1 MTEQTPFLTL
11 SRFERKYR
19 CNSAQYFAL
28 KNALYS
34 FIQKDHYTLT
44 SPQSRYLV
52 RSLYYDTDDY
62 KLFLEKMGGN
72 SNRIK
77 FRIRTYG
84 NSHAENPDIRVEL
97 KARRANQSIK
107 YSTFIDMKEY
117 LYFIKQNHWEN
128 KEDPILHEFE
138 RHLHLFN
145 LRPKSLVEYNRE
157 GYQTRDG
164 NNIRLTFDHNIR
176 SMHADQLFPSRVN
189 WQSHYEQ
196 GIVFEIKHQDELP
209 RWLNS
214 IIKGHGL
221 TLVANSK
228 FALGIQVSQPDI
240 SF

>member
-1 MTEQTPFLTL
+1 MAAETSFITF

-19 CNSAQYFAL
+19 VNSAQYFAL
-28 KNALYS
+28 KNALYA
-34 FIQKDHYTLT
+34 FIQKDHYTQS
-44 SPQSRYLV
+44 SPRSRYLV

-62 KLFLEKMGGN
+62 KLFIEKMGGD

-97 KARRANQSIK
+97 KVRRANQSIK
-107 YSTFIDMKEY
+107 YSTFIDMEEY
-117 LYFIKQNHWEN
+117 LDFMKTNHWPN
-128 KEDPILHEFE
+128 KEDKILHEFE

-145 LRPKSLVEYNRE
+145 LHPKSLVEYYRE

-164 NNIRLTFDHNIR
+164 QNIRLTFDHNIR
-176 SMHADQLFPSRVN
+176 SMHANQLFPSTTY

-196 GIVFEIKHQDELP
+196 GIVFEIKHQNQLP
-209 RWLNS
+209 RWLNA
-214 IIKGHGL
+214 IIKDHGL

-228 FALGIQVSQPDI
+228 FALGIQVNQPDI
-240 SF
+240 IY